1 MTHPGPVP
9 FPGEFPVFESARL
22 DHEAKRLRAVADLDL
37 ATGTGPDPDLNSL
50 VDAAALACGMPI
62 SLIALVGEERVQ
74 FKALAG
80 LDCALNTSREGSFSA
95 YAILQDQVFQ
105 IPDTLADPRFAD
117 SPLVKAPP
125 VIRFYAGAPIITKD
139 GLRVGALT
147 VMDTRPGLLTD
158 VQCRILTHLAHA
170 AAHVLETTKFAK
182 DQAKQAAE
190 WKVLNDSVPFGIY
203 ATDVEGRG
211 TQVNAQWSAISGLDE
226 ASSLG
231 EGWLAALHPDDRGP
245 VMQAWQLAVADGTPF
260 DREFRILRADG
271 KARLVRSV
279 AHRVSGVGGLA
290 LGLVGTIEDVTE
302 VRTQARLLETK
313 RQRLALVV
321 EATGIATVELNLQTG
336 EIRRSPEWAAITG
349 HGALGLLDLN
359 EPWVMDS
366 IHPDDQDAVRQKMH
380 PAVLNAEGGF
390 EIEFRRR
397 HALGHW
403 VWLFARAKVVSR
415 TPDGMPEWLMSVV
428 FEVTER
434 KDTEE
439 RLRRSEEI
447 LNLTGH
453 AAGVG
458 GWDLDLV
465 KGELTWTDQMR
476 RMRGVAPDFVPDMD
490 AAIEDYAPAF
500 RPVVAA
506 AVEAARTKGIAFDLE
521 LQLVRADGRLI
532 WVRSTGSAILKAGK
546 PVRLYGAVQDIS
558 DRVAR
563 RLALT
568 AAHRRVLLATESTGI
583 GIWEL
588 NSVTGHVTW
597 DRQMFRLFGRFD
609 LTDLN
614 NARDQWAQSV
624 HPDDSAG
631 VLADMQTALQGNSR
645 FDREYRIIWPDG
657 TVHHIR
663 SLAEVAED
671 PVSGAKI
678 LLGVKWDITQLRSLS
693 AEVALQHE
701 WMRVTLRSIGDAVI
715 TTDAQAVVTWLNPVA
730 EAMTGWPLHDAIGQ
744 PVKTVFHILN
754 AETLQPAPDPVEAAL
769 KEGCAVT
776 LPAGTL
782 LVSRNGQQFGVEDSA
797 APIRDDADTIL
808 GAVLVFHDATM
819 KRQLQ
824 DEMEYRATHDAL
836 TGVKNRTEFETLL
849 DQLRLRGQAGDGVH
863 ALLYLDLDNFKRI
876 NDSCG
881 HGAGDQVLQ
890 DVANI
895 LKGSI
900 RSRDLLARV
909 GGDEFAILLED
920 CPPPHA
926 AQIAQKICDQLE
938 VYRFT
943 SPRGRFRTGASI
955 GVVAIDKIWTS
966 SEAIVQAAD
975 GACRLA
981 KETGRN
987 RVRVW
992 REIDGALARRRDEI
1006 GWAARLEQALDGN
1019 QFRLFVQEIGALDPK
1034 VTGLHG
1040 EILLR
1045 LEEPDGSLILP
1056 GQFLPSAERFNLIT
1070 QIDRW
1075 VLRETIHTLQDH
1087 SAPDDIWQLSR
1098 NISGKSVAD
1107 RAFHRYALALLTEAG
1122 PDLCHRLGF
1131 EITETSA
1138 VGNLASASRFIDQ
1151 LHGLGVKVSLDDFG
1165 AGTASFGYLLAL
1177 KVDCLKIDGQF
1188 VQGLLRDP
1196 LSPIMVRSFT
1206 EMAQVLKIPIVAEY
1220 VDHPDILEALRALD
1234 VTFAQGHLIAQ
1245 PVPILEFLKGAAM
1258 RGAA

>member
-1 MTHPGPVP
+1 
-9 FPGEFPVFESARL
+9 
-22 DHEAKRLRAVADLDL
+22 
-37 ATGTGPDPDLNSL
+37 
-50 VDAAALACGMPI
+50 MPI
-62 SLIALVGEERVQ
+62 SLIALVGEQTVQ

-105 IPDTLADPRFAD
+105 IPDTLDDPRFAD
-117 SPLVKAPP
+117 SPLVTAPP
-125 VIRFYAGAPIITKD
+125 AIRFYAGAPIVTKD

-158 VQCRILTHLAHA
+158 AQSRILTHLARA

-182 DQAKQAAE
+182 DHARRAAE
-190 WKVLNDSVPFGIY
+190 WKVLNDSLPFGLY
-203 ATDVEGRG
+203 ATDLDGRC
-211 TQVNAQWSAISGLDE
+211 THVNAQWSAISGLNE
-226 ASSLG
+226 AESLG
-231 EGWLAALHPDDRGP
+231 DGWLAALHPNDRGG
-245 VMQAWQLAVADGTPF
+245 VLQAWRLAVDEGTPY
-260 DREFRILRADG
+260 DKEFRILRGDG
-271 KARLVRSV
+271 RICIVRSV
-279 AHRVSGVGGLA
+279 AHRVFGVGGLTHS
-290 LGLVGTIEDVTE
+290 LVGTVEDVTE
-302 VRTQARLLETK
+302 ARKQARSLETK
-313 RQRLALVV
+313 RQRLSLIV
-321 EATGIATVELNLQTG
+321 EATGIGTGELNLQTG
-336 EIRRSPEWAAITG
+336 EVHGSREWAAITG
-349 HGALGLLDLN
+349 HTQQSLLDMN
-359 EPWVMDS
+359 APWEMDS
-366 IHPDDQDAVRQKMH
+366 VHPDDQDAVRQKMD
-380 PAVLNAEGGF
+380 PAVVDANSGF
-390 EIEFRRR
+390 EIEVRRR
-397 HALGHW
+397 HVLGHW
-403 VWLFARAKVVSR
+403 VWLYVRAKVVTR
-415 TPDGMPEWLMSVV
+415 TADGNPEWLMSAG
-428 FEVTER
+428 FDVTER
-434 KDTEE
+434 KEAEE
-439 RLRRSEEI
+439 RLRRSEDM
-447 LNLTGH
+447 LNKTGE

-458 GWDLDLV
+458 GWELDLITREV
-465 KGELTWTDQMR
+465 TWTNQMR
-476 RMRGVAPDFVPDMD
+476 HIRGVGPDYVPDVKSAM
-490 AAIEDYAPAF
+490 AAYAPAS
-500 RPVVAA
+500 RPVIDA
-506 AVEAARTKGIAFDLE
+506 AVKAAMTKGTGFDLE
-521 LQLVRADGRLI
+521 VQLVRTDGTLI
-532 WVRSTGSAILKAGK
+532 WVRVMASVTLKAGK
-546 PVRLYGAVQDIS
+546 PVRIFGAVQDIS

-563 RLALT
+563 QSALA
-568 AAHRRVLLATESTGI
+568 AAHRRMLLATESTGI

-588 NSVTGHVTW
+588 NSVTGLVTW
-597 DRQMFRLFGRFD
+597 DHQMFRLFGRFD
-609 LTDLN
+609 PTELVD
-614 NARDQWAQSV
+614 AGDQWAHSV
-624 HPDDSAG
+624 HPDDCAG
-631 VLADMQTALQGNSR
+631 VLADMQAALEGSSR
-645 FDREYRIIWPDG
+645 FDREYRIIWSDG
-657 TVHHIR
+657 SVHHIR

-671 PVSGAKI
+671 PTSGAKI
-678 LLGVKWDITQLRSLS
+678 LLGVKWDITQLRNLS

-730 EAMTGWPLHDAIGQ
+730 EMMTGWPLQDAIGQ

-754 AETLQPAPDPVEAAL
+754 GETLQPAPDPVEAAL
-769 KEGCAVT
+769 KEGCVIT

-782 LVSRNGQQFGVEDSA
+782 LVSRSGQQFGVEDSA

-819 KRQLQ
+819 KRQFQ
-824 DEMEYRATHDAL
+824 DGMAYRATHDAL
-836 TGVKNRTEFETLL
+836 TGAKNRTEFETLL
-849 DQLRLRGQAGDGVH
+849 DQLRLSGQAGDGVH
-863 ALLYLDLDNFKRI
+863 GLLYLDLDNFKRI

-881 HGAGDQVLQ
+881 HAAGDQVLQ
-890 DVANI
+890 EIAAI
-895 LKGSI
+895 LKGAI

-920 CPPPHA
+920 CPPVQA

-943 SPRGRFRTGASI
+943 SPRGRFRIGASI
-955 GVVAIDKIWTS
+955 GVVAIDTTWTT

-975 GACRLA
+975 AACRIA

-992 REIDGALARRRDEI
+992 REIDGALAKRRGEI

-1045 LEEPDGSLILP
+1045 LEEPDGTLILP

-1075 VLRETIHTLQDH
+1075 VLRETIHTLQSH
-1087 SAPDDIWQLSR
+1087 SAPDDIWQLSM

-1107 RAFHRYALALLTEAG
+1107 RAFHRYALAMLTEAG

-1196 LSPIMVRSFT
+1196 LSPIIVRSFT

-1234 VTFAQGHLIAQ
+1234 VTFAQGHLIAP
-1245 PVPILEFLKGAAM
+1245 PVPILEFLKGAAS
-1258 RGAA
+1258 RGGVT